1 MTTKATRPVSR
12 ETSAFVRDR
21 GMRPLIATL
30 HGSMLIL
37 RGKGLRREE
46 TIDIRACYDMAVK
59 QRVARERA
67 EKRKKVKGA

>member
-1 MTTKATRPVSR
+1 MTTKSTRPVSR

-30 HGSMLIL
+30 HGSVLIL

-46 TIDIRACYDMAVK
+46 IIDIGACYDMAVK
-59 QRVARERA
+59 LRVARERT
-67 EKRKKVKGA
+67 EKRKQTKGR

>member
-67 EKRKKVKGA
+67 EKRKKAKGA